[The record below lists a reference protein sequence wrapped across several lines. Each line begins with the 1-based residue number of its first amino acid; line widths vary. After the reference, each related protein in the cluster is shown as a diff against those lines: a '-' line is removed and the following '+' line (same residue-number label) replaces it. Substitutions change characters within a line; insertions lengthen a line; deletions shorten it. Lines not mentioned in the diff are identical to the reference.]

1 LLGIDAGN
9 DTTVATGQTI
19 QLNVSGGPF
28 ETYSWVPQEGLD
40 DPTSPTPSLLVSENM
55 VYHVTGISTYG
66 CSESDSLTI
75 TTAGNL
81 IIYSGF
87 TPNGDGINDFWDI
100 DNVIYYPNI
109 TVEVYNRWGAQ
120 VFSSKGYAS
129 EKRWDGTYKGKDVP
143 IGTYY
148 YVIQLNDGS
157 KPITGHVTIVR

>member
-1 LLGIDAGN
+1 
-9 DTTVATGQTI
+9 
-19 QLNVSGGPF
+19 
-28 ETYSWVPQEGLD
+28 
-40 DPTSPTPSLLVSENM
+40 M

-81 IIYSGF
+81 IIYNGF

-109 TVEVYNRWGAQ
+109 TVEVYNRWGSQ
-120 VFSSKGYAS
+120 VFSSRGYTS
-129 EKRWDGTYKGKDVP
+129 EKRWDVTYTGKDVP

-148 YVIQLNDGS
+148 YIIRLNDGS